1 MRSRHCSVTRPAVVD
16 EVGSDRHRRLASVSG
31 VNVDVTAPE
40 NRKLIVL
47 ARSSR
52 ARTGA
57 REGAAVRDLDGR
69 TYTAAT
75 VALPS
80 LQVSALALAT
90 AMAVS
95 SGATGLEAAAVVT
108 DGDAAADAD
117 LAVIADLAGPG
128 TPVLV
133 ADSSGQP
140 RSQEHT

>member
-1 MRSRHCSVTRPAVVD
+1 MPPAVVA
-16 EVGSDRHRRLASVSG
+16 EVGSDRSRRLASVNG
-31 VNVDVTAPE
+31 VNADATDPE

-57 REGAAVRDLDGR
+57 PEGAAVRDLDGR

-75 VALPS
+75 VTLPS

-95 SGATGLEAAAVVT
+95 SGAAGLEAAAVVT
-108 DGDAAADAD
+108 DADAATDAD
-117 LAVIADLAGPG
+117 LAVIADLAGHG
-128 TPVLV
+128 APVLV
-133 ADSSGQP
+133 ADSSGQL

>member
-1 MRSRHCSVTRPAVVD
+1 M
-16 EVGSDRHRRLASVSG
+16 
-31 VNVDVTAPE
+31 NVDVTDPE

-108 DGDAAADAD
+108 DADAAADAD

-133 ADSSGQP
+133 ADSSGQL